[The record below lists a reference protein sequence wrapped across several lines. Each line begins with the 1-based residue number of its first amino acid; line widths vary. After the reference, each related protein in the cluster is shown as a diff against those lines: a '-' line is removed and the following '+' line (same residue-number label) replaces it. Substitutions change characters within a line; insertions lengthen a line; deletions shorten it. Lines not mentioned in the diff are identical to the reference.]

1 MLASFSLTIFFY
13 LADLF
18 EIYKDKKVKEGT
30 FSIAELEGLNVH
42 FPKEVF

>member
-1 MLASFSLTIFFY
+1 MLYSHMSK

-30 FSIAELEGLNVH
+30 LSIV
-42 FPKEVF
+42 